1 MAMPDLYKSVNV
13 KLSEE
18 THGILW
24 LYLDDKILALNT
36 LTDIELKGIA
46 EGILAF
52 LEDDNSIE

>member
-1 MAMPDLYKSVNV
+1 MPDLYKSVNV

>member
-1 MAMPDLYKSVNV
+1 MPDLYKSVNV

-24 LYLDDKILALNT
+24 LYLDDNILALNT